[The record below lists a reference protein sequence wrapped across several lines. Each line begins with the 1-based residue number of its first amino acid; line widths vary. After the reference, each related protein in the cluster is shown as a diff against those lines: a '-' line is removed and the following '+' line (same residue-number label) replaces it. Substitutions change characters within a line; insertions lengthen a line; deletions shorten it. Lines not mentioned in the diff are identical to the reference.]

1 MQLFKVSCHNLTFN
15 NPIILI
21 QNKSNTQNNESR
33 RNKSLITESRIPN
46 PELTNHESRI
56 NESPLHLFSNKFY
69 NQRHPISHRNLHG
82 INLNIRGHRGFV
94 GCVYPGEILYFPGPR
109 LCV

>member
-46 PELTNHESRI
+46 PELTA
-56 NESPLHLFSNKFY
+56 FNKK
-69 NQRHPISHRNLHG
+69 
-82 INLNIRGHRGFV
+82 
-94 GCVYPGEILYFPGPR
+94 
-109 LCV
+109 